1 MLVMRQVPPPRPN
14 RGRVRAVAILQQP
27 DGADMGQLE
36 QARLWWQR
44 RTGEDDAP
52 FDADTPAWA
61 LSMAFH
67 VAVLLGLAALVVRPE
82 PRREPPIEIVQTPL
96 DEHVV
101 LEPEQLTISEERQS
115 TAGAE
120 SADSEAVAQALAP
133 LLAEESVVPLDVL
146 ESPESPEKSEAL
158 EEIEAL
164 GLAFA
169 EHHAVRGDVAVGT
182 TGASGAVDRLTA
194 EIRASLAQRPTVV
207 CWVFDQSVSLAGQ
220 REEIADRLE
229 RVFEELGESDA
240 AADGSDLLNVVY
252 AYGAGVAPVMFENG
266 MRVTKGV
273 VKPTRAAADVVR
285 AIREIPV
292 DESGIENTFSA
303 IAEAALAAKRIRVN
317 PRERNVMIVAFTDEV
332 GNDQQR
338 ADEVA
343 TFCRVNAMRVYVVG
357 VPAPFGRKQVSMR
370 FVEFDPRY
378 AGDDQWPVVDQGPET
393 LYPEVVAV
401 HSGSFAE
408 EPMDSGFGPFSLSKL
423 CADTGGIYFCVHA
436 NRRTGGRVEATAPM
450 ASRLRYFFDADAM
463 RAYRPDYLPA
473 AKLEAAIAANR
484 AKRGLVEAARSVGI
498 SPMREPRTTF
508 PREDDGRL
516 VQLLSEAQR
525 EAAVLAPRI
534 DAIYAA
540 LAAGLGDRPKIQEP
554 RWQAGYDLAL
564 GRLAAVKIRT
574 DAYNQMLAD
583 AKSGMKFANPRNDTW
598 RLVPSDDVSKAGSQN
613 AKLAAQARAHLE
625 RVLAEHPGTP
635 WALIA
640 ADELA
645 TPLGYAWEEAHTGVA
660 ARLAAAAAGDGRPAD
675 DVMRRRLAPPKPS
688 RPLKNL

>member
-1 MLVMRQVPPPRPN
+1 
-14 RGRVRAVAILQQP
+14 
-27 DGADMGQLE
+27 MGQLE
-36 QARLWWQR
+36 QASLWWRR
-44 RTGEDDAP
+44 RTGEDDTP

-61 LSMAFH
+61 VSMAFH
-67 VAVLLGLAALVVRPE
+67 VAVLVGLAALVVRPE
-82 PRREPPIEIVQTPL
+82 APRQPPIEIVQTPP

-101 LEPEQLTISEERQS
+101 LEPEQVTIAEERQS
-115 TAGAE
+115 TTGAE
-120 SADSEAVAQALAP
+120 SADSEAVAQAVAP
-133 LLAEESVVPLDVL
+133 LLAEESVVPLDVI
-146 ESPESPEKSEAL
+146 ESPENPEKSEAL

-169 EHHAVRGDVAVGT
+169 ENLAVRGDVAVGT

-220 REEIADRLE
+220 RGEIADRLE
-229 RVFEELGESDA
+229 RVFEELAASDV
-240 AADGSDLLNVVY
+240 ADDGPDLLNVVF
-252 AYGAGVAPVMFENG
+252 AFGEGVAPVMFENG
-266 MRVTKGV
+266 RRVTKGAV
-273 VKPTRAAADVVR
+273 QPTRAAADVVR

-292 DESGIENTFSA
+292 DDSGVENTFTA
-303 IAEAALAAKRIRVN
+303 IDAAAHAAKKIRIS

-332 GNDQQR
+332 GNDQER

-343 TFCRVNAMRVYVVG
+343 AFCRGNAMRVYVVG
-357 VPAPFGRKQVSMR
+357 VPAPFGRKQVQMR

-378 AGDDQWPVVDQGPET
+378 SGGEQWPVVDQGPET
-393 LYPEVVAV
+393 LYPEVVAI
-401 HSGSFAE
+401 HAGRFAE

-423 CADTGGIYFCVHA
+423 CAETGGIYFCVHA
-436 NRRTGGRVEATAPM
+436 NRRTGGRVNATAPM
-450 ASRLRYFFDADAM
+450 ASRLRYFFEADAM

-473 AKLEAAIAANR
+473 AKLEKAIKANR
-484 AKRGLVEAARSVGI
+484 AKRALVEAAHSAGI
-498 SPMREPRTTF
+498 SPMREPRTEF

-516 VQLLSEAQR
+516 VQLLSDAQK

-534 DAIYAA
+534 DLLHAT
-540 LAAGLGDRPKIQEP
+540 LMAGLADRPRIQEP
-554 RWQAGYDLAL
+554 RWRAGYDLAL
-564 GRLAAVKIRT
+564 GRVAAAKVRT
-574 DAYNQMLAD
+574 DAYNQTLAD
-583 AKSGMKFANPRNDTW
+583 AKSGMTFTNPRNDTW

-613 AKLAAQARAHLE
+613 AQLAAQAKAHLE
-625 RVLAEHPGTP
+625 RVVAEHPGTP

-660 ARLAAAAAGDGRPAD
+660 ARMAAAAGDGRPVD
-675 DVMRRRLAPPKPS
+675 DAMRRRLAPPKSP